1 MTTDAL
7 ASGPAVRDREPHRLA
22 GRLGPAAIVFMVV
35 AAAAPLTVVAGT
47 FPIGI
52 AAGNGAAYPASYLV
66 CTAILILFAVGFTAM
81 ARHVPGA
88 GAFYTYVG
96 HGLGRHMGL
105 GAAFLALLS

>member
-52 AAGNGAAYPASYLV
+52 AAGNG
-66 CTAILILFAVGFTAM
+66 
-81 ARHVPGA
+81 
-88 GAFYTYVG
+88 
-96 HGLGRHMGL
+96 LGRHMGL
-105 GAAFLALLS
+105 GAAFLALLSYTAVQGGVYGYVGAAIGELVTSHGGPSVPWYV